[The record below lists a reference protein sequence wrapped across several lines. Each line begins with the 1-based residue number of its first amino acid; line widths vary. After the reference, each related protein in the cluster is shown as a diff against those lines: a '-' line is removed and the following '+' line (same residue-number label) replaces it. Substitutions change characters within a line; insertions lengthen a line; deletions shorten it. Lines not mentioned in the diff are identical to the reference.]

1 MITAKI
7 ASRVRRGFTLMELLV
22 VITIIMLISG
32 LFLSLSPGNGGGLP
46 ASQRILASSLR
57 SVRALAL
64 MNRGTLGN
72 GIAYNARYRL
82 LILNDPSDPANHLR
96 QFVIAVGGVNSIDA
110 GGVDPATL
118 AATNNSKYTWFA
130 PESPSLLPNG
140 VYFIPPKEDT
150 TTTINDPSG
159 APAAANTRR
168 SIIGDIADNAGNAL
182 DHTTSPP
189 WVKFAYYNQP
199 TNLGTMSS
207 DGTAKKWYY
216 VELQPSGASNHLGR
230 VMLVLANGVMRN
242 DASGTAVLDLASNSQ
257 FAAIALRPNGD
268 VSMTND
274 ADEMNTTTLTK

>member
-1 MITAKI
+1 MIPAKT

-118 AATNNSKYTWFA
+118 AATNDTKYTWFA

-199 TNLGTMSS
+199 TNLATMSS
-207 DGTAKKWYY
+207 EGTAKKWYY